1 MTKTAPHHT
10 VLFNVAGITM
20 LHLTKHELDQVYDI
34 IECTM
39 NGDGLYEGYDK
50 EDILAGYYHQE
61 NPFGHMTWIDLIK
74 MILSENTIRMVCRN
88 TFVADPIIEINDDAA
103 WYEKYNGFMTET
115 P

>member
-1 MTKTAPHHT
+1 
-10 VLFNVAGITM
+10 M
-20 LHLTKHELDQVYDI
+20 LHLSKHELDQVYDI

-74 MILSENTIRMVCRN
+74 ILLSENTIRMVCRN
-88 TFVADPIIEINDDAA
+88 TGYLPEHFEM
-103 WYEKYNGFMTET
+103 ES
-115 P
+115 